1 MNTIDVEKMKSDLK
15 EETRQVNEVLAQVRG
30 EMEQA
35 KKELADLEAKLPKF
49 LAQFYLKEIPKTEIS
64 KTKKRRRELRE
75 FLEDYPFISA
85 GLGDHLKTFSTR
97 GTQIFLLEKQIRR
110 YETLKSELLQ
120 GGYRA
125 YLENDLLGLAQ
136 EISCLDDAKTF
147 VDSLKRE
154 VKS

>member
-15 EETRQVNEVLAQVRG
+15 EETQQVNEVLAQVRG
-30 EMEQA
+30 EMEKA

-49 LAQFYLKEIPKTEIS
+49 LVQFYLREIPKAEIS
-64 KTKKRRRELRE
+64 KTKKRRKELRE

-110 YETLKSELLQ
+110 YETLKTELFN
-120 GGYRA
+120 RHRTD
-125 YLENDLLGLAQ
+125 LENELMGLSQ
-136 EISCLDDAKTF
+136 ELDCLADAKAF
-147 VDSLKRE
+147 LNSLKRE

>member
-15 EETRQVNEVLAQVRG
+15 EETQQVNEVLAQVRG

-49 LAQFYLKEIPKTEIS
+49 LVQFYLKEIPKAEIS
-64 KTKKRRRELRE
+64 KTKKRRKELRE

-110 YETLKSELLQ
+110 YETLKTELFN
-120 GGYRA
+120 RHRTD
-125 YLENDLLGLAQ
+125 LENELMGLSQ
-136 EISCLDDAKTF
+136 ELDCLADAKAF
-147 VDSLKRE
+147 LNSLKRE